1 MRINTESD
9 MTKRMPITHLL
20 THQEQAGIGCDDVIE
35 FEDLVTDGRALIR
48 PAQVVEGRLMASMK
62 RLPML
67 VSQFDRTMK
76 PRFG

>member
-1 MRINTESD
+1 MRINTEAEV
-9 MTKRMPITHLL
+9 MKRMPITNLL
-20 THQEQAGIGCDDVIE
+20 EDEAGMGCEAVAIE